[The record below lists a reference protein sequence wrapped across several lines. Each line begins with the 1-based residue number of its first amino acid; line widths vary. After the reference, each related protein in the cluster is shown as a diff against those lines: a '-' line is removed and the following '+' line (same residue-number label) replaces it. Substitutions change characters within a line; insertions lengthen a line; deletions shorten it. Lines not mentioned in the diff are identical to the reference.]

1 MFRLV
6 CCMLSFGLSVMLF
19 AEPWLAIRYAQ
30 NCAGCHAPGRINL
43 PPIDR
48 RCTLSCQGC
57 HVNPNGGGLRSY
69 YGKWNEDRWLRSFAF
84 KELKHASS
92 FAPVKGQRYAKKLK
106 QTQRTKNFIINIGHP
121 LVKGKELLMTDEKPY
136 ARDGL
141 EFVTAKDSFE
151 FRQQIPQDDPYR
163 LLDEN
168 KIDAGADFR
177 YQFLRHLTDNDKERV
192 EQLEESGLEVKAFW
206 MTADFALQWRPVH
219 RHLHL
224 VYETQLRG
232 YPNKDKVIDL
242 PRSQWN
248 RSLYLMVDDLPY
260 NIFVMYGL
268 YRPLFGGN
276 PTADHRLLPQELVA
290 TALHKGK
297 AYNLRYRAVTIGTAP
312 NVPYAN
318 FHLITGDND
327 KIFFNPSDE
336 EAKKD
341 NGLFGGATNIGL
353 RFVTLGINTTYSF
366 WYTKDDNDNLSIMH
380 SASFGLQVLNITAM
394 VEGMYL
400 HRENAER
407 EDSGSVVHLDTYVRI
422 WRQIYLN
429 AQYAYANVSKTMK
442 KGSAQQYRAGLRAFL
457 LPGIDLSVTFEY
469 DINNGYNDEEQKV
482 EDKTSAISSQL
493 HVML

>member
-1 MFRLV
+1 MSRFVYCLLLFG
-6 CCMLSFGLSVMLF
+6 MNGLSL

-57 HVNPNGGGLRSY
+57 HVNPNGGGLRSF

-106 QTQRTKNFIINIGHP
+106 PTKRVKNFIINTGHP
-121 LVKGKELLMTDEKPY
+121 LVKGEKLLMTDEKPY

-163 LLDEN
+163 LLDES
-168 KIDAGADFR
+168 KIDGGADFR
-177 YQFLRHLTDNDKERV
+177 YQFLRHLTDNNEQRA
-192 EQLEESGLEVKAFW
+192 EQLEESGMEFKAFW

-224 VYETQLRG
+224 VYENQLQG
-232 YPNKDKVIDL
+232 FPNKDKIIDL
-242 PRSQWN
+242 PNIKWN
-248 RSLYLMVDDLPY
+248 RSLYLLVDDLPY
-260 NIFVMYGL
+260 NTFFMYGI

-276 PTADHRLLPQELVA
+276 PTADHRLLTQELIA
-290 TALHKGK
+290 KTLHKGK
-297 AYNLRYRAVTIGTAP
+297 AYHLRYRAVTVGTAP

-327 KIFFNPSDE
+327 EIFFNPTDE
-336 EAKKD
+336 ETERD
-341 NGLFGGATNIGL
+341 NGLFGGAANIGL

-380 SASFGLQVLNITAM
+380 SASFGLQVFNVTAM
-394 VEGMYL
+394 LEGMFL
-400 HRENAER
+400 KRENALR
-407 EDSGSVVHLDTYVRI
+407 DDSGSVIHLDIYTRI

-429 AQYAYANVSKTMK
+429 TQVLYTNINKNMG

-457 LPGIDLSVTFEY
+457 LPGLDVSVNYEFELN
-469 DINNGYNDEEQKV
+469 DDEEKNV

>member
-6 CCMLSFGLSVMLF
+6 CCMLSFGFSVLLV

-57 HVNPNGGGLRSY
+57 HVNPNGGGLRSF
-69 YGKWNEDRWLRSFAF
+69 YGKWNEDRWLRSFAV
-84 KELKHASS
+84 KELMHASS
-92 FAPVKGQRYAKKLK
+92 FAPVKRQRYAKKLK
-106 QTQRTKNFIINIGHP
+106 QTKRTKNFIINTGHP

-163 LLDEN
+163 LLDES

-177 YQFLRHLTDNDKERV
+177 YQFLRHLTDNNKQRR
-192 EQLEESGLEVKAFW
+192 EQLEESGMEVKNFW
-206 MTADFALQWRPVH
+206 MSADFALQWRPVH
-219 RHLHL
+219 RHVHF
-224 VYETQLRG
+224 VYEGQLRG
-232 YPNKDKVIDL
+232 WPNKDKVIDF
-242 PRSQWN
+242 PKNYHN
-248 RSLYLMVDDLPY
+248 RSLYLLVDDLPY
-260 NIFVMYGL
+260 NVFVMYGL

-290 TALHKGK
+290 TTLHKGK
-297 AYNLRYRAVTIGTAP
+297 SAYNIRYRAVTIGTAP

-327 KIFFNPSDE
+327 KIFFNPTDE
-336 EAKKD
+336 EAKQDK
-341 NGLFGGATNIGL
+341 GLFGGATNIGL

-366 WYTKDDNDNLSIMH
+366 WYTKDDDDTLSIMH
-380 SASFGLQVLNITAM
+380 SASFGLQVWKVTAM
-394 VEGMYL
+394 IEGMYL
-400 HRENAER
+400 SRENDQR
-407 EDSGSVVHLDTYVRI
+407 DDSGSVIHIDTYVQI

-429 AQYAYANVSKTMK
+429 AQYAYANVSKTMR

-457 LPGIDLSVTFEY
+457 LPGIDLSINYEY
-469 DINNGYNDEEQKV
+469 DINDEQESDK
-482 EDKTSAISSQL
+482 DKNSKTSAISSQL